1 MVSKFNYEIEG
12 DTNNLLIYVNSKNCK
27 NKQFIGKKLI
37 EILQIIGLSRK
48 SINKFDKHNYIT
60 INNKNISLKSKIKD
74 NEIINIYLG
83 NNEET
88 DENLINADDLINSA
102 NSTNLGNSTNSL
114 ENYTPKIEIVY
125 EDMDIL
131 AVNKPKNMVVHPTK
145 TIKSGTLANVIIKY
159 QKDTEKDN
167 GKSFNFKIRFIN
179 RIDRDT
185 TGIVLIA
192 KNSFAHQKIA
202 NQFQKSMKK
211 EYLAIVCD
219 KMEVNN
225 LNIDTVYKNM
235 EFNNQSNKEVTL
247 SDDLY
252 LNLKRNNENNS
263 EFSVVMQDKNTGEIV
278 EHTNFEII
286 TYNYNSNATLLK
298 ASLITG
304 KTHQIRRHLAYL
316 GFPILGDELYGKNNE
331 NRDVMNH
338 SLMLHSY
345 KTTFIHPRTNKLL
358 TLNQEPPK
366 DFKRL
371 MGDIYG
377 L

>member
-1 MVSKFNYEIEG
+1 MISKFNYEIEG
-12 DTNNLLIYVNSKNCK
+12 DTNNLLIKVNSKDCK
-27 NKQFIGKKLI
+27 NKQFIGKKLV

-48 SINKFDKHNYIT
+48 SINKFDKHKYIT

-83 NNEET
+83 SNEET
-88 DENLINADDLINSA
+88 DENLIHSNN
-102 NSTNLGNSTNSL
+102 NL
-114 ENYTPKIEIVY
+114 ENYNSKLEIVY

-145 TIKSGTLANVIIKY
+145 TIKNGTLANAIINY
-159 QKDTEKDN
+159 QKDNNNDN
-167 GKSFNFKIRFIN
+167 NDNNDNKQDFKIRFIN

-211 EYLAIVCD
+211 EYLAIICG
-219 KMEVNN
+219 KMDLNN
-225 LNIDTVYKNM
+225 LNIHNVDINVDNDIIVNKTNNKDNNKNK
-235 EFNNQSNKEVTL
+235 NT
-247 SDDLY
+247 
-252 LNLKRNNENNS
+252 
-263 EFSVVMQDKNTGEIV
+263 EFSVIITDKNTDEIV

-286 TYNYNSNATLLK
+286 QYNDNNNVTLLK

-316 GFPILGDELYGKNNE
+316 GFPILGDELYTKTNNNNNSNE
-331 NRDVMNH
+331 NKDFIDS

-345 KTTFIHPRTNKLL
+345 KTTFIHPRTNKLINL
-358 TLNQEPPK
+358 TQEPPK
-366 DFKRL
+366 EFKQL
-371 MGDIYG
+371 MGDNYG